1 MPHRA
6 TNGASATKPTTVKS
20 SPVTMV
26 DASWEESACGG
37 RNVLLMTDPDDSKL
51 PGEDAQPLPADAR
64 ARWDAFT
71 SAIGELATAADD
83 PEGIQAAARAMWQI
97 SRGLDGR
104 QFADA
109 LEIPEDAGEYAEALR
124 RMLVRIP
131 DGWGRWI
138 RCERGWYPLLAELDA
153 DLAALLPRYEIY
165 QVKEKFGGLRLY
177 WNSGERV
184 LDSNDPEPPAPRDD
198 ATAAEK
204 ARAVAE
210 QIAWQRRLEV
220 YLATPKGRARHDDLQ
235 RRVKLA
241 TEFVE
246 KATARAAKT
255 CERCGEPGEC
265 CRGTTS
271 GWYRT
276 LCAACAATMDYVP
289 VPDDD
294 DDD

>member
-6 TNGASATKPTTVKS
+6 TNGGEHTEIVARHDREASCEA
-20 SPVTMV
+20 
-26 DASWEESACGG
+26 SACGG
-37 RNVLLMTDPDDSKL
+37 RNVLHMTDPDDSKL
-51 PGEDAQPLPADAR
+51 PGEDAKPLPADAR

-71 SAIGELATAADD
+71 SAFGELATATDD
-83 PEGIQAAARAMWQI
+83 PEGTQAAVRAMWQI
-97 SRGLDGR
+97 SQGLDGR

-124 RMLVRIP
+124 RILVRIP

-153 DLAALLPRYEIY
+153 DLAVLLPRYEIH

-184 LDSNDPEPPAPRDD
+184 LDPNDPQPPAVRAD

-204 ARAVAE
+204 ARALAE
-210 QIAWQRRLEV
+210 QEAWQRRHEV
-220 YLATPKGRARHDDLQ
+220 YLGTPEGRARHDDLQ

-241 TEFVE
+241 TELVG
-246 KATARAAKT
+246 KAAARAAKT

-265 CRGTTS
+265 CRGATS
-271 GWYRT
+271 GWYQT
-276 LCAACAATMDYVP
+276 LCAACAATMNYVP

>member
-1 MPHRA
+1 
-6 TNGASATKPTTVKS
+6 
-20 SPVTMV
+20 
-26 DASWEESACGG
+26 
-37 RNVLLMTDPDDSKL
+37 VLLMTDRDDNKL
-51 PGEDAQPLPADAR
+51 PGEDAKPLPADAR

-71 SAIGELATAADD
+71 SAIGELATATDD

-109 LEIPEDAGEYAEALR
+109 LEIPEDAGEYADALK

-131 DGWGRWI
+131 NGWGRWI

-153 DLAALLPRYEIY
+153 GLAALLPRYRIY

-184 LDSNDPEPPAPRDD
+184 LDPDDAEPPALRED
-198 ATAAEK
+198 ATAAEE

-210 QIAWQRRLEV
+210 QTAWQRRLAV
-220 YLATPKGRARHDDLQ
+220 YLETPEGRARNDELQ

-241 TEFVE
+241 TELVGQ
-246 KATARAAKT
+246 AAARAART

-265 CRGTTS
+265 CRGGTS
-271 GWYRT
+271 GWYQT
-276 LCAACAATMDYVP
+276 LCTACAATMDYVP
-289 VPDDD
+289 VSVEDDD
-294 DDD
+294 D